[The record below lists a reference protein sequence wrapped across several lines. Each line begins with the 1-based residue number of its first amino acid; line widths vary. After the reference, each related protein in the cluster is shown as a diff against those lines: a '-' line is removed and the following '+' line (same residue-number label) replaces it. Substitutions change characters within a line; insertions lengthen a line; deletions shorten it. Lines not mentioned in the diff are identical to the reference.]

1 MTDAAGESLLVVIDH
16 HGAQIYHI
24 DTAETETVKPRDP
37 QGHRH
42 SMTRKDQSRDQSP
55 SEDKAF
61 YEQIA
66 HILMDA
72 AHVVVIGHGHGHSD
86 AAGHLIAHLQ
96 SHHPKVYGRTVT
108 ETNADL
114 SALTEPQLLA
124 LGRKALAGQR

>member
-1 MTDAAGESLLVVIDH
+1 MVVIDH
-16 HGAQIYHI
+16 HGAKIYHV
-24 DTAETETVKPRDP
+24 DTAETETVKPH
-37 QGHRH
+37 GHKH
-42 SMTRKDQSRDQSP
+42 SMTRKDQSREQSP
-55 SEDKAF
+55 SEDAAF

-66 HILMDA
+66 HTLMDA
-72 AHVVVIGHGHGHSD
+72 AHIVVIGHGHGHSD
-86 AAGHLIAHLQ
+86 AARHLIAHLQ